1 MDKNK
6 LRFIYGIILV
16 AVGLGVF
23 YRVPQVMPQI
33 ESIEIFARN
42 SLIVKFVLYILGL
55 FLILAGGIRINIS
68 RKSWKTQVRDKVLK
82 K

>member
-23 YRVPQVMPQI
+23 YRVPQVMPQLETI
-33 ESIEIFARN
+33 EFFAQKT
-42 SLIVKFVLYILGL
+42 LIVKIALYVLGL
-55 FLILAGGIRINIS
+55 FLILAGGIRINKS
-68 RKSWKTQVRDKVLK
+68 RKSQKLDQGS
-82 K
+82 

>member
-33 ESIEIFARN
+33 ESIEFFARN
-42 SLIVKFVLYILGL
+42 PIIVKIVLYILGL
-55 FLILAGGIRINIS
+55 FLILAGGIRINAS
-68 RKSWKTQVRDKVLK
+68 WKSWKAQDEEA
-82 K
+82 